1 MVQASAP
8 SGPGRPLVQP
18 PGPSNGPAGR
28 PGFGAGLRQSGGG
41 RRLPSPAAR
50 LRPDPSGRL
59 GNCVRLHYV
68 PVHPMAR
75 RKFHDETTI
84 PQSFLPHSPS
94 AGTHV
99 ARHCA
104 GGGVVPG
111 RAGVLF
117 LRTPGHVAPGTH
129 RPPIPAPSPIHGPP
143 RHAHQRRPAHHALLS
158 LPHRHRRRLRCAR
171 RTDDPPGGRA
181 APETRGRCADRGQ
194 HRHWTRLSWREP
206 SRNPLSAQTP
216 GSLPRQ
222 TWEPSAR
229 TRPVISPQRI
239 PRLSPSSQTPAW
251 YPCPPAQAAGPKYRP
266 LAAGPRSGSA
276 PRTSPTISPGPDAPW
291 TSPN

>member
-18 PGPSNGPAGR
+18 PGPSSGPAGR

-50 LRPDPSGRL
+50 LRPDPSGRP

-104 GGGVVPG
+104 GGGAVPG
-111 RAGVLF
+111 RAGVLR
-117 LRTPGHVAPGTH
+117 LRTPGHAAPGTH

-194 HRHWTRLSWREP
+194 HRQPLP
-206 SRNPLSAQTP
+206 SYPARIGPAFP
-216 GSLPRQ
+216 GGNLPAIRCQ
-222 TWEPSAR
+222 HRPRAVCPGKPSAR
-229 TRPVISPQRI
+229 TRPVISPQRT

-251 YPCPPAQAAGPKYRP
+251 YPCPPAQAAGPK
-266 LAAGPRSGSA
+266 
-276 PRTSPTISPGPDAPW
+276 
-291 TSPN
+291 